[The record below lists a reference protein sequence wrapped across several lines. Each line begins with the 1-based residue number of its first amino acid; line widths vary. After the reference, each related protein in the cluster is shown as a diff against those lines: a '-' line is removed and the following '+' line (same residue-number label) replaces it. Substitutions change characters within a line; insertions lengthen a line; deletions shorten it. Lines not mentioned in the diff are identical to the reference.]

1 MKSLVIYD
9 SVFGNTEKIAK
20 AIGEGIDAQ
29 VVRVNA
35 VKQEDLAGVELLLV
49 GSPTRGFR
57 PTEGMKKFLKD
68 LPSGSLK
75 GVGVG
80 GFDTRM
86 DVDEV
91 DNKILT
97 FLEKIFGYAAEPITK
112 TLVQKGGR
120 QIIPPAGFIV
130 KASEGPLR
138 DGELERARE
147 WGKEAAK
154 KSRLI

>member
-1 MKSLVIYD
+1 MKALVVYD

-20 AIGEGIDAQ
+20 AIGEGIGAQ
-29 VVRVNA
+29 VVKVDA
-35 VKQEDLAGVELLLV
+35 VKPEDLAGVELLLV

-57 PTEGMKKFLKD
+57 PTDGMKKFLKA

-75 GVGVG
+75 GAEVA

-91 DNKILT
+91 DNKVLT
-97 FLEKIFGYAAEPITK
+97 FLEKIFGYAAEPISK

-147 WGKEAAK
+147 WGKEAVIKAG
-154 KSRLI
+154 

>member
-1 MKSLVIYD
+1 MKTLVIYD

-20 AIGEGIDAQ
+20 AIGEGSGAK
-29 VVRVNA
+29 VVQVNA
-35 VKQEDLAGVELLLV
+35 VKPEDMAGVELLLV

-57 PTEGMKKFLKD
+57 PTDGMKKFLKD
-68 LPSGSLK
+68 LSSRSLK

-91 DNKILT
+91 DNKVLT
-97 FLEKIFGYAAEPITK
+97 FMEKIFGYAAEPIAK

-120 QIIPPAGFIV
+120 QVIPPAGFIV

-147 WGKEAAK
+147 WGKEALK
-154 KSRLI
+154 NVG

>member
-1 MKSLVIYD
+1 MKTLVIYD

-20 AIGEGIDAQ
+20 AIGERSGAKVVQ
-29 VVRVNA
+29 VSA
-35 VKQEDLAGVELLLV
+35 VKSEDLAGVELLLV

-57 PTEGMKKFLKD
+57 PTDGMKKFLKD
-68 LPSGSLK
+68 LSSGILK

-80 GFDTRM
+80 GFDPRM

-91 DNKILT
+91 DNKVLT
-97 FLEKIFGYAAEPITK
+97 FMEKIFGYAAEPIAK
-112 TLVQKGGR
+112 TLIQKGGK
-120 QIIPPAGFIV
+120 QVIPPAGFIV

-147 WGKEAAK
+147 WGKEALK
-154 KSRLI
+154 NVG

>member
-1 MKSLVIYD
+1 MKTLVIYD

-20 AIGEGIDAQ
+20 AIGERSGAKVVQ
-29 VVRVNA
+29 VSA
-35 VKQEDLAGVELLLV
+35 VKSEDLAGVELLLV

-57 PTEGMKKFLKD
+57 PTDGMKKFLKD
-68 LPSGSLK
+68 LSSGILK

-91 DNKILT
+91 DNKVLI
-97 FLEKIFGYAAEPITK
+97 FMEKIFGYAAEPIAK

-120 QIIPPAGFIV
+120 QVIPPAGFIV

-147 WGKEAAK
+147 WGKEALK
-154 KSRLI
+154 NVG

>member
-1 MKSLVIYD
+1 MKTMVIYD

-20 AIGEGIDAQ
+20 AIGEGVVAQ
-29 VVRVNA
+29 VVQVNS
-35 VKQEDLAGVELLLV
+35 VKSEDLAGVELLLV

-57 PTEGMKKFLKD
+57 PTDGMKKFLKE

-75 GVGVG
+75 GVKVG

-91 DNKILT
+91 DNKVLT
-97 FLEKIFGYAAEPITK
+97 FMEKIFGYAAEPIVK
-112 TLVQKGGR
+112 ALVQKGGR

-154 KSRLI
+154 KAG

>member
-1 MKSLVIYD
+1 MKTLVIYD

-20 AIGEGIDAQ
+20 AIGEGISAQ
-29 VVRVNA
+29 VVQVSA
-35 VKQEDLAGVELLLV
+35 IKPDDLVGVELLLV

-57 PTEGMKKFLKD
+57 PTDGMKKFLKD

-75 GVGVG
+75 GVNVG

-91 DNKILT
+91 DNKVLT
-97 FLEKIFGYAAEPITK
+97 FMEKIFGYAAEPITK

-138 DGELERARE
+138 DGELERAGE
-147 WGKEAAK
+147 WGKEALKNAG
-154 KSRLI
+154 

>member
-1 MKSLVIYD
+1 MKALVIYE
-9 SVFGNTEKIAK
+9 SIFGNTEKIARS
-20 AIGEGIDAQ
+20 IGEGVGAKVVQ
-29 VVRVNA
+29 VSA
-35 VKQEDLAGVELLLV
+35 VKSEDLAGVELLLV

-57 PTEGMKKFLKD
+57 PTDGMKKLLKD
-68 LPSGSLK
+68 LSPGSLK

-91 DNKILT
+91 DNKVLT
-97 FLEKIFGYAAEPITK
+97 FMEKIFGYAAEPIAK

-120 QIIPPAGFIV
+120 QVIPPAGFIV

-147 WGKEAAK
+147 WGKEALKNAG
-154 KSRLI
+154 